1 MARAFLYKVGCKAGE
16 LETTGPNDAFAIQ
29 GDVRGPWR
37 TYLDALVPQRPELYG
52 HCCKLTGN
60 IWDAEDLA

>member
-1 MARAFLYKVGCKAGE
+1 M
-16 LETTGPNDAFAIQ
+16 TDPNDAFATQ